1 MSKGKFFG
9 NKIVDDAEGKPI
21 YAKTKG
27 QHDLVK
33 SIEENDIIFV
43 NGPAGT
49 GKTFIAA
56 CKAVAGLDRNKFDRI
71 VLTRP
76 AVESGEELGFLPG
89 TMEEKI
95 GPYMRPLY
103 DSIERLRKKPAK
115 KPRPSDGGKAQRGQP
130 SRKKTKLDNIVPDEV
145 EEWMKNIEI
154 APLAYMRGAT
164 HAKSFVI
171 LDEAQNVTPTQMK
184 MFLTRMGEGSKVVIT
199 GDASQTD
206 LNRRVGSGFR
216 HAQRLLSGVKGI
228 GFVTLDERDIVRHKL
243 VKDIILRYEKEES
256 YKSHT
261 YSNKG
266 PNQTPLF
273 EADNTIESNDYRE
286 EFHEDVEI
294 TESNDNYHS
303 FDNHD
308 ADDRD

>member
-1 MSKGKFFG
+1 MGAKKFFG
-9 NKIVDDAEGKPI
+9 SKIVDDAQGKAI
-21 YAKTKG
+21 YAKTHG
-27 QHDLVK
+27 QHELVK
-33 SIEENDIIFV
+33 AIDDNDIIFV

-56 CKAVAGLDRNKFDRI
+56 CKAVAGLDKGKYERI

-103 DSIERLRKKPAK
+103 DSIERLRKKPKQKTRSA
-115 KPRPSDGGKAQRGQP
+115 DDGKAQRGQG
-130 SRKKTKLDNIVPDEV
+130 SRKKTKLDSMPV
-145 EEWMKNIEI
+145 EETDEWMKDIEI

-206 LNRRVGSGFR
+206 LNNRVGSGFR
-216 HAQRLLSGVKGI
+216 HAQRLLSGIEGI
-228 GFVTLDERDIVRHKL
+228 GFITMTENDIVRHKL
-243 VKDIILRYEKEES
+243 VKDIILKYEKEDS
-256 YKSHT
+256 YKYKVMGNHEPT
-261 YSNKG
+261 AR
-266 PNQTPLF
+266 PLF
-273 EADNTIESNDYRE
+273 ENNTEDYE
-286 EFHEDVEI
+286 VYMN
-294 TESNDNYHS
+294 TQS
-303 FDNHD
+303 
-308 ADDRD
+308 DDIDE